1 MLALLAQEHVVLEKR
16 KKKRVHI
23 DGTGITDKRQ
33 GQENQGVRMCENH
46 PIPLS
51 GHPSERKK
59 NLILFLNINCMTY
72 ATKYVAQ
79 IPCFCLPSFQVVA
92 PSPPTLIPERWAV
105 ASFQELG
112 QGSSWDS
119 SPLGRP
125 IASQYFS
132 GQGAGMS
139 FGKLLHLKLLGFCFL
154 IWKMKT

>member
-1 MLALLAQEHVVLEKR
+1 LYFNELELKRLCRKKKKKKEKERKEKR

-92 PSPPTLIPERWAV
+92 PSPPTLIPER
-105 ASFQELG
+105 
-112 QGSSWDS
+112 
-119 SPLGRP
+119 
-125 IASQYFS
+125 
-132 GQGAGMS
+132 
-139 FGKLLHLKLLGFCFL
+139 
-154 IWKMKT
+154 